1 MFTPKQV
8 RETAAKLAALDRVQ
22 AVIEFD
28 LAGIILTANAN
39 FLAAVGYDLHEIIGR
54 HHGLFVDPEYRA
66 SAEYKSFWDRLRA
79 GEFQAAQFRRLTK
92 SGHEIWIEASYNPV
106 LGRDGKP
113 YKIVKF
119 ATDITERKRED
130 ALRAGRL
137 AAIDKSQ
144 AVIAFSL
151 DGTVIE
157 VNGNFL
163 KAMGYTADEIVGRH
177 HRQFVDAATAGSAE
191 YGAFWDKLRAGTFQ
205 AGQFKRLAKGGR
217 EVWIEASYNPILDA
231 TGRPYEVVKY
241 ATDITAQV
249 ALLSD
254 LRRLID
260 RNFGGIDAAV
270 SRSDHEASSA
280 ARAVQTAGT
289 CVQAMAAATEAMSA
303 TIANIAAA
311 MKGARS
317 ATEHARDQVVSAGE
331 QTERLTET
339 AAAMGGIVGMI
350 QSIASQINLLAL
362 NATIEAARAGAA
374 GRGFAVVA
382 SEVKALAA
390 QAARATDQIQ
400 GEITG
405 VQQATAQV
413 VEALAAIQGSM
424 AMMRDTVADAAAAAE
439 QQGMATHELSVSMQ
453 GTARAVAGIT
463 GNVAAI
469 TAAVAAVSGAVATT
483 KDAARVLA
491 R

>member
-1 MFTPKQV
+1 MFSLKQARDV
-8 RETAAKLAALDRVQ
+8 AAKLNALDRVQ

-28 LAGIILTANAN
+28 LAGTILTANPN
-39 FLAAVGYDLHEIIGR
+39 FLAAVGYELHEIVGR
-54 HHGLFVDPEYRA
+54 HHSLFVDPAYGA
-66 SAEYKSFWDRLRA
+66 SAEYESFWNRLRA
-79 GEFQAAQFRRLTK
+79 GEFQAAQFMRLTK
-92 SGHEIWIEASYNPV
+92 SGCEIWIEASYNPM

-130 ALRAGRL
+130 ALQAGRL

-151 DGTVIE
+151 DGTVVE
-157 VNGNFL
+157 ANGNFL

-177 HRQFVDAATAGSAE
+177 HHQFVDAATAGSAE
-191 YGAFWDKLRAGTFQ
+191 YSSFWEQLRAGVFQ

-231 TGRPYEVVKY
+231 AGRPYQVVKY

-260 RNFGGIDAAV
+260 RNFGEIDAAV
-270 SRSDHEASSA
+270 SRSDHQAAEA
-280 ARAVQTAGT
+280 ARAVEASGAS
-289 CVQAMAAATEAMSA
+289 VQAMAAAAEEMSA
-303 TIANIAAA
+303 SIASIAAA
-311 MKGARS
+311 MNGAIS
-317 ATEHARDQVVSAGE
+317 ATEHARDQVASAGE
-331 QTERLTET
+331 QTECLTKA
-339 AAAMGGIVGMI
+339 AAAMGGIVGII

-390 QAARATDQIQ
+390 KAACATDQIQ
-400 GEITG
+400 SEIAG

-413 VEALAAIQGSM
+413 VEALSAIQGST
-424 AMMRDTVADAAAAAE
+424 AMMRGTVADAAAAAD
-439 QQGMATHELSVSMQ
+439 QQSMATHELSVHMQ
-453 GTARAVAGIT
+453 ETACAVAGIT

-483 KDAARVLA
+483 KDAARVLV

>member
-1 MFTPKQV
+1 MFPTKRGWDV
-8 RETAAKLAALDRVQ
+8 AAKLSAINRVQ
-22 AVIEFD
+22 AIVEFD
-28 LAGIILTANAN
+28 LTGIILTANAN
-39 FLAAVGYDLHEIIGR
+39 FLDVVGYEMHEIVGQ
-54 HHGLFVDPEYRA
+54 HHSLFVDPRYRR
-66 SAEYKSFWDRLRA
+66 SADYEAFWARLRA
-79 GEFQAAQFRRLTK
+79 GEFHATQFRRLAK
-92 SGHEIWIEASYNPV
+92 GGREVWIEASYNPV

-113 YKIVKF
+113 YKIIKF

-130 ALRAGRL
+130 ALRAGHL

-157 VNGNFL
+157 ANRNFL
-163 KAMGYTADEIVGRH
+163 KAMGYTTDEVVGCH
-177 HRQFVDAATAGSAE
+177 HRQFVDAATAESAD
-191 YGAFWDKLRAGTFQ
+191 YVDFWEQLRAGTFQ

-231 TGRPYEVVKY
+231 TGRPYQVVKY

-249 ALLSD
+249 MLLSD
-254 LRRLID
+254 LRHLID
-260 RNFGGIDAAV
+260 RKFSEIEAAV
-270 SRSDHEASSA
+270 SRSDHEAAEA
-280 ARAVQTAGT
+280 ARAVEAGGIG
-289 CVQAMAAATEAMSA
+289 VQAIAAATEEMSA
-303 TIANIAAA
+303 AIACIAEA
-311 MKGARS
+311 MKDARS
-317 ATEHARDQVVSAGE
+317 ATEHARVQVASVGE
-331 QTERLTET
+331 QTERLTEA
-339 AAAMGGIVGMI
+339 AAAMGGIVGLI
-350 QSIASQINLLAL
+350 QSIANQINLLAL

-390 QAARATDQIQ
+390 QASRATDQIQ

-405 VQQATAQV
+405 VQQITAQV
-413 VEALAAIQGSM
+413 VGTLAAIQSST

-439 QQGMATHELSVSMQ
+439 QQSMATHELCVGMH

-463 GNVAAI
+463 SNVAAI

-483 KDAARVLA
+483 KDAARVLV